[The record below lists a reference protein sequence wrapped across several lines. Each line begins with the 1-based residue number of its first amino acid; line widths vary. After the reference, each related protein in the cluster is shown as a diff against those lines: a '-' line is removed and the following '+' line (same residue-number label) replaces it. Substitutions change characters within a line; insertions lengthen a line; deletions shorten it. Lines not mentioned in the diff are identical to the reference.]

1 MIKKLK
7 FTNIY
12 PGSIIYTVDILLNIK
27 KIVMNWVVTIPVI
40 SSGNLRFMGLNL
52 VSAKSEKVL

>member
-12 PGSIIYTVDILLNIK
+12 PGSIIYTVDILLNRG
-27 KIVMNWVVTIPVI
+27 IVVNWVVKIPVI